1 MTQAPVRPAPPAG
14 RPAPQGPPPRRRD
27 SSSRRPRDLLVVVPT
42 LAALLLI
49 TFPVLW
55 MVFSSLRPSSALATA
70 VPASELFEGL
80 TLDSYRRLFSGEEFG
95 RWIGN
100 SLLVSLVSTALTVV
114 LASVAAYGLSRFRFR
129 LRGPVILLV
138 LATQLLPFV
147 VLITPIY
154 LFFSEVGLLNSH
166 VGLVV
171 VYTAMTLPLAV
182 VLSLGYFDTI
192 PTVLDEA
199 ARIDGCGTLST
210 IFRVVLPVAAPGI
223 VTVAVTA
230 FIATWEE
237 YLFASVLMTSD
248 ELKTV
253 QVGLAGYFGEY
264 TTDWSLVMAAAS
276 VAAVPTVLLF
286 AVVQKRIVSGLAA
299 GSVKA

>member
-1 MTQAPVRPAPPAG
+1 M
-14 RPAPQGPPPRRRD
+14 PPRVRHSDRR
-27 SSSRRPRDLLVVVPT
+27 RVRDLLVIIPT
-42 LAALLLI
+42 LAVLLLI

-55 MVFSSLRPSSALATA
+55 MVLSSLRPSSTLATA
-70 VPASELFEGL
+70 VPFSRLLDGL
-80 TLDSYRRLFSGEEFG
+80 TLDAYRRLFAGQDFG
-95 RWIGN
+95 RCDREQRP
-100 SLLVSLVSTALTVV
+100 VSLISTALTVV

-129 LRGPVILLV
+129 LRGPIILLV

-154 LFFSEVGLLNSH
+154 LFFSEMGLPNSYA
-166 VGLVV
+166 GLVV

-182 VLSLGYFDTI
+182 ELSLGYFNTI

-199 ARIDGCGTLST
+199 ARIDGCGTLAT
-210 IFRVVLPVAAPGI
+210 IFRVVLPVAAPGM
-223 VTVAVTA
+223 VTVGVTA

-237 YLFASVLMTSD
+237 FLFASVLMTSD

-264 TTDWSLVMAAAS
+264 TTDWSLVMAAATI
-276 VAAVPTVLLF
+276 AALPTVLLF
-286 AVVQKRIVSGLAA
+286 ALVQKRIVSGLAA